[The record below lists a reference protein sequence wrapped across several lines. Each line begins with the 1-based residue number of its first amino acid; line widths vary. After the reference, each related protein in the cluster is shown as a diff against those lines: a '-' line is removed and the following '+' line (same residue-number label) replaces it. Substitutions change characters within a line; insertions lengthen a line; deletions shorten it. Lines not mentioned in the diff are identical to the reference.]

1 MASSHTKS
9 QYASTAQVPL
19 IKSPSL
25 RVPHP
30 VELPPETHPLPESI
44 EAYFV
49 YPFTLEP
56 HVLSLESAR
65 AQTQAAHAAR
75 RSALL
80 TARTEERER
89 RRRAAL
95 ARVAPGF
102 DGSGLLVPTR
112 KETAQTGTPD
122 SVAAIPAP
130 KEERRRD
137 VMDDLVDELA
147 RLESSQ

>member
-9 QYASTAQVPL
+9 QYAPAAQVPL

-25 RVPHP
+25 RVPRP
-30 VELPPETHPLPESI
+30 IELPPETHPLPESI

-65 AQTQAAHAAR
+65 AQTQADHAAR
-75 RSALL
+75 RAALL
-80 TARTEERER
+80 AARADERER

-112 KETAQTGTPD
+112 KEVLSP
-122 SVAAIPAP
+122 AANPSSAAPSEP

-147 RLESSQ
+147 KLDSSQ